1 LPTCGDAL
9 GALAYCSPVIRVMLI
24 DDQPP
29 TRDGVSRLLAGQPD
43 MRVVGSFRES
53 RAAVRFAAREAP
65 DVAIVDSTMPGTN
78 GADLARRLRAV
89 SPKTQLVL
97 LPRPKE
103 AAEVA
108 AAVRAVY
115 KARTL
120 AQEHR
125 QRPLPSH
132 DEA

>member
-1 LPTCGDAL
+1 
-9 GALAYCSPVIRVMLI
+9 MLI
-24 DDQPP
+24 DDHAV

-43 MRVVGSFRES
+43 ISVVGSFGEG

-65 DVAIVDSTMPGTN
+65 DVAIVDNAMPGAN

-89 SPKTQLVL
+89 SPRTQLVL
-97 LPRPKE
+97 LSMLKE

-115 KARTL
+115 AARTL

-125 QRPLPSH
+125 QQPLPP
-132 DEA
+132 DEEA

>member
-1 LPTCGDAL
+1 
-9 GALAYCSPVIRVMLI
+9 MLI
-24 DDQPP
+24 DDHPP

-65 DVAIVDSTMPGTN
+65 DVAVVDSTMPGAQ

-97 LPRPKE
+97 LSVLKE
-103 AAEVA
+103 AADVA
-108 AAVRAVY
+108 GAVRAV
-115 KARTL
+115 L
-120 AQEHR
+120 ASR
-125 QRPLPSH
+125 QLAH
-132 DEA
+132 DKP

>member
-1 LPTCGDAL
+1 
-9 GALAYCSPVIRVMLI
+9 MLI
-24 DDQPP
+24 DDHPP
-29 TRDGVSRLLAGQPD
+29 TRGGVSRLLAGQPD
-43 MRVVGSFRES
+43 MRVVGSFREC

-65 DVAIVDSTMPGTN
+65 DVAIVDTTIPGAS

-97 LPRPKE
+97 LPMPKE

-108 AAVRAVY
+108 AAVRAVHA
-115 KARTL
+115 ARTL
-120 AQEHR
+120 AQEQR
-125 QRPLPSH
+125 QRPLPLPLH

>member
-1 LPTCGDAL
+1 
-9 GALAYCSPVIRVMLI
+9 MLI
-24 DDQPP
+24 DDHPA
-29 TRDGVSRLLAGQPD
+29 TRDGVSRLLAEQPD

-65 DVAIVDSTMPGTN
+65 DVAIVDTMPGTN

-97 LPRPKE
+97 LPMPRQ

-108 AAVRAVY
+108 AAVRAVHA
-115 KARTL
+115 ARTL
-120 AQEHR
+120 AQEQR
-125 QRPLPSH
+125 QRSLH
-132 DEA
+132 DEAW